1 MSDMRTIA
9 VAAALACA
17 LPLAACGKDESPG
30 DGEATQAKPA
40 TQVKPVE
47 INGERTSGRRAEAT
61 ARGIV
66 RRPQRISLRVSAA
79 PTQRVDVSWGISCP
93 KTAAGKDDKPKGG
106 TYTTTTPNVHALR
119 LPSREIAFCAV
130 NAQAQLTRS
139 GRIKIAILGGEG

>member
-17 LPLAACGKDESPG
+17 LPLASCGKDESPG
-30 DGEATQAKPA
+30 DGEAGQA
-40 TQVKPVE
+40 KPVE

-66 RRPQRISLRVSAA
+66 RRPQRISIRVSGA

-106 TYTTTTPNVHALR
+106 TYTTTTPNIRALR
-119 LPSREIAFCAV
+119 LPSRTIAFCAV